1 MNNKVFVIAEI
12 GINHNG
18 DLSLAKTLI
27 DEASKA
33 GFDAVK
39 FQKRDIELVYTPEDL
54 DQPRESPFGTTN
66 REQKNGLEF
75 NKDQYDAIDQ
85 YCKDVG
91 IEWFASA
98 WDLNSQEFLTKY
110 NLKYNKVASPM
121 LRVYPLLEKIAEE
134 GKYTF
139 ISTGMSSLE
148 EVEKAVNIFRVKK
161 CPYELMHCNS
171 SYPSSNEEAN
181 LNTLHTLREKFDC
194 SVGYSGHEKGFQIS
208 IAAVALGATSIER
221 HITIDRSM
229 NGSDQAASLGV
240 TGFQKMVRDIRI
252 VETSL
257 GDGKK
262 TIYKSEMA
270 ARSKMSIP
278 YWYREYLK

>member
-27 DEASKA
+27 NEANKA

-98 WDLNSQEFLTKY
+98 WDLESQKFLRSY
-110 NLKYNKVASPM
+110 NLNYNKVASAM
-121 LRVYPLLEKIAEE
+121 LTHKELLKQIASE
-134 GKYTF
+134 GKHTF
-139 ISTGMSSLE
+139 ISTGMSTME
-148 EVEKAVNIFRVKK
+148 QIEKAVQV
-161 CPYELMHCNS
+161 
-171 SYPSSNEEAN
+171 YP
-181 LNTLHTLREKFDC
+181 
-194 SVGYSGHEKGFQIS
+194 
-208 IAAVALGATSIER
+208 
-221 HITIDRSM
+221 
-229 NGSDQAASLGV
+229 
-240 TGFQKMVRDIRI
+240 IR
-252 VETSL
+252 
-257 GDGKK
+257 G
-262 TIYKSEMA
+262 
-270 ARSKMSIP
+270 
-278 YWYREYLK
+278 